1 MEHDSPE
8 DIAKKRLAGS
18 DTDFSINLSF
28 DKSFSPEALKLL
40 SLSAVRLGTFVPNR
54 SMGKRA
60 TMHRIQTFSS
70 DSQLLPRIREII
82 GSSDSQLKPPT
93 NFSAINHGP
102 ISALEVEVEV
112 EPTATETTSSFTDS
126 LSSDVASMTTADMS
140 LGEGRATHSFV
151 GQSSASMRAAA
162 LDQELQAAVDVMLQ
176 GSVPL
181 AAAPDCVYYNEGK
194 MLSHT
199 VTPLPR
205 ATCASE
211 ASTRSIH
218 SSGSHSS
225 NSAAPMRGPYS
236 RIIQSTRQM
245 RQKLAHR
252 FARYRGKSDTSDDGH
267 TTAQPGSYTGNSAAQ
282 PLSPSPMSDREAAT
296 KRKLGESVDQTFEK
310 RAKTGGEADPQLHF
324 LGSMAPPAP
333 WIPKC
338 LYPVVYYVQL
348 RPLRTLGIVLTILV
362 ILLVLIIVILIVGV
376 FPFLMR
382 STLQDFSMVVT
393 SLRAIP
399 PPEISQALSI
409 EDTSL
414 EHSRLMA
421 IHGGRGATEFVA
433 RPDLLSR
440 MSGEHVGQPVPM
452 VIAGFPTLAQRVQSL
467 HMVPPQ
473 VILPSTSVAPRSS
486 AIQFVP
492 PMPRALVRSTDASS
506 LSNPL
511 ISSTSSHQ
519 MRPSTGSIS
528 KAFSVDEDVF
538 VTLTTESIS
547 TVHIQR
553 QLAPAD
559 VAPVISVAVTTPTMP
574 PLAPTGEI
582 KSLDTGT
589 FSSSMYMMQL
599 AGNMTSGG
607 PIGVSI
613 EFTEPLRL
621 LWRDTVVGII
631 HYPESIHVPGR
642 GMTQWKWPPFE
653 VSIPANSTGI
663 ASDDRVLIHKHDDV
677 SNDQPAPDT
686 PIQLGVDRI
695 IDSGVGGIAQRR
707 ALGGSNS
714 IATLGRT
721 GQSANSDPS
730 STFPN
735 DLTSWFAAIQTHKSF
750 TMHWKSRVKLSAM
763 GIHTSNIKFEKSVRV
778 LCSEDKSC
786 SITDVAFTF

>member
-93 NFSAINHGP
+93 NFSAISHGP

-112 EPTATETTSSFTDS
+112 EPAATETTSSFTDS

-199 VTPLPR
+199 VTPPPR
-205 ATCASE
+205 ALCASE

-252 FARYRGKSDTSDDGH
+252 FGRYRGKSDTPDDGH
-267 TTAQPGSYTGNSAAQ
+267 TTAQPDSYTGNSAAQ
-282 PLSPSPMSDREAAT
+282 PPSLSPMSDREAAT
-296 KRKLGESVDQTFEK
+296 KRKLGASVDQTFEK
-310 RAKTGGEADPQLHF
+310 RAKTSGEADPQLHF

-393 SLRAIP
+393 SLHVIP

-409 EDTSL
+409 EGTSL

-421 IHGGRGATEFVA
+421 IHAGRGA
-433 RPDLLSR
+433 
-440 MSGEHVGQPVPM
+440 M
-452 VIAGFPTLAQRVQSL
+452 
-467 HMVPPQ
+467 
-473 VILPSTSVAPRSS
+473 
-486 AIQFVP
+486 
-492 PMPRALVRSTDASS
+492 
-506 LSNPL
+506 
-511 ISSTSSHQ
+511 
-519 MRPSTGSIS
+519 
-528 KAFSVDEDVF
+528 
-538 VTLTTESIS
+538 
-547 TVHIQR
+547 
-553 QLAPAD
+553 
-559 VAPVISVAVTTPTMP
+559 
-574 PLAPTGEI
+574 
-582 KSLDTGT
+582 
-589 FSSSMYMMQL
+589 
-599 AGNMTSGG
+599 
-607 PIGVSI
+607 
-613 EFTEPLRL
+613 
-621 LWRDTVVGII
+621 
-631 HYPESIHVPGR
+631 
-642 GMTQWKWPPFE
+642 
-653 VSIPANSTGI
+653 
-663 ASDDRVLIHKHDDV
+663 
-677 SNDQPAPDT
+677 
-686 PIQLGVDRI
+686 
-695 IDSGVGGIAQRR
+695 
-707 ALGGSNS
+707 
-714 IATLGRT
+714 
-721 GQSANSDPS
+721 
-730 STFPN
+730 
-735 DLTSWFAAIQTHKSF
+735 
-750 TMHWKSRVKLSAM
+750 
-763 GIHTSNIKFEKSVRV
+763 
-778 LCSEDKSC
+778 
-786 SITDVAFTF
+786 